1 MAEIL
6 MKAAAFVAIIFMGYL
21 LRKKGFS
28 CAFKDR
34 FEDNSSGC
42 DRSQFFRG

>member
-21 LRKKGFS
+21 LRKKGF
-28 CAFKDR
+28 FK
-34 FEDNSSGC
+34 E
-42 DRSQFFRG
+42 